1 MMTFKHF
8 ARLWCWNITTRFL
21 HFFFFFFLIDICF
34 VFCDLFIIKK
44 INFILASDLYDVQS
58 FAEQRKTL
66 LALEKEDEEERNKTI
81 ENLKTALRTQPMR
94 WPKSLEQQI
103 NTLTSTLKT
112 MADPRDEKQRNTL
125 NYNSLWYRASVLR
138 LHDYQVSIWCCT
150 LPRRSK

>member
-1 MMTFKHF
+1 MVLKYHNQIFT
-8 ARLWCWNITTRFL
+8 L
-21 HFFFFFFLIDICF
+21 FFFFLIEIF

-94 WPKSLEQQI
+94 
-103 NTLTSTLKT
+103 
-112 MADPRDEKQRNTL
+112 
-125 NYNSLWYRASVLR
+125 
-138 LHDYQVSIWCCT
+138 
-150 LPRRSK
+150 

>member
-1 MMTFKHF
+1 MHVCGAEISRPDFYT
-8 ARLWCWNITTRFL
+8 
-21 HFFFFFFLIDICF
+21 FFFFFSLIDICF

-94 WPKSLEQQI
+94 
-103 NTLTSTLKT
+103 
-112 MADPRDEKQRNTL
+112 
-125 NYNSLWYRASVLR
+125 
-138 LHDYQVSIWCCT
+138 
-150 LPRRSK
+150 